1 MNDPGSWDDF
11 YLTELFDSSLDLSL
25 ADFSRSSLLSLLSS
39 LQSEL
44 LQQFVNLI
52 RSSLV
57 GRRIQLRD
65 EPWKAR
71 ASEPKGSVQ
80 APGRWNNRPWSGSGG
95 ADKSQTFCSRLQGLV
110 PWFREPM
117 LSSYL

>member
-1 MNDPGSWDDF
+1 
-11 YLTELFDSSLDLSL
+11 LV
-25 ADFSRSSLLSLLSS
+25 SRH
-39 LQSEL
+39 
-44 LQQFVNLI
+44 
-52 RSSLV
+52 R
-57 GRRIQLRD
+57 QLRD

-71 ASEPKGSVQ
+71 PSEPKGSVQ

-95 ADKSQTFCSRLQGLV
+95 ADKAQTFCSRLQGLV